1 MLMNLFKTA
10 LLATA
15 TTMLVASGARADD
28 SDKLTYMTFSA
39 PVQIPGMVLPAGTYE
54 FKLAIPEGN
63 RRVVQ
68 VSDKETKKT
77 RTIVLTIPNRR
88 MKPADE
94 PVVMFAERPSGEAPA
109 VQVWFY
115 PGETYGYE
123 FVYPREQ
130 ALKIAKATHT
140 PVASFEEDSKS
151 ADAQALS
158 TAGVTYIDESGEP
171 TGTEASANRTP
182 PAAPAAVGT
191 SGTSAVDQ
199 TPAENRQQS
208 GAENRQQ
215 VGARQEPAANS
226 QEPAANARTELPRTG
241 GPLAL
246 VGLLS
251 GLSLGG
257 ALGVRALRVRLER

>member
-1 MLMNLFKTA
+1 MGTQRAKPPNEGRILMNLVKIA
-10 LLATA
+10 LSATA
-15 TTMLVASGARADD
+15 MTMLIASGARADE
-28 SDKLTYMTFSA
+28 SNKLTYMTFSA

-68 VSDKETKKT
+68 VSDKESKKA

-88 MKPADE
+88 MKPADD

-130 ALKIAKATHT
+130 AIKIAKATHK

-151 ADAQALS
+151 ADAEALS
-158 TAGVTYIDESGEP
+158 TAGVTYVDESGEP
-171 TGTEASANRTP
+171 AGTEASANRTP
-182 PAAPAAVGT
+182 PAVSAAVGT
-191 SGTSAVDQ
+191 SGTSAAAQ
-199 TPAENRQQS
+199 TPAESRQPTD
-208 GAENRQQ
+208 R
-215 VGARQEPAANS
+215 RQEPAATS
-226 QEPAANARTELPRTG
+226 ARAELPRTG

-246 VGLLS
+246 LGLLS

-257 ALGVRALRVRLER
+257 AVGVHVLRGRLER